1 MARKESDLK
10 TCMITQELDKKFY
23 KSWYDGATPEEIAR
37 LDTIFAAAENEDAT
51 PLTIE
56 ICNRLSKAGIE
67 TQEAYGIIHKRDEH
81 DVWDEAHNE
90 YVTELKTAHFHDVL
104 KFKKGATLTAI
115 ATAISFEPQFIEKPS
130 RGRYSYDNMLSYLM
144 HIKDSNKHAY
154 DPSSVCAVCA
164 AGSTVKE
171 YKDIYAERKHDWEM
185 GRAKKTT
192 ERSKASIDW
201 LEAEIIAGRITKRQ
215 IVLTDE
221 YFDIYARNKRR
232 CDDAFDVYAER
243 KVYRTINEIEQGNIK
258 IVTIFIQGESGSG
271 KTTFAKALANNIAK
285 DAANEGLGA
294 WHIYD
299 AAATNGADDY
309 SGEEIYMMDDIR
321 GLSMT
326 ASDWLRLMDENNIS
340 RISARYRNKMVASR
354 VFIITSSVD
363 PFTFFSRLKDDTHDG
378 EAMSQFIRRITAN
391 IKVYRMPNEQRRFTI
406 EESHRVPRFNPF
418 AGRVLTGHIE
428 SDYDFDLL
436 SADNENLTAGEAIE
450 KISTA
455 VMSANKL
462 EGANKNPILAD
473 DLLQ

>member
-23 KSWYDGATPEEIAR
+23 KSWYEGAAPEEIAR
-37 LDTIFAAAENEDAT
+37 LDAIFAAAENEDAT

-56 ICNRLSKAGIE
+56 ICRRLGVAGIE
-67 TQEAYGIIHKRDEH
+67 AQEAYGVIHKRDTRQ
-81 DVWDEAHNE
+81 VWDEANNE
-90 YVTELKTAHFHDVL
+90 YITELKTPHFHDVI
-104 KFKKGATLTAI
+104 KFSKGGTLTAI
-115 ATAISFEPQFIEKPS
+115 ASAISFEPQFIEKPQ
-130 RGRYSYDNMLSYLM
+130 RGRYAYDNMLSYLI
-144 HIKDSNKHAY
+144 HIKDDVKYPYS
-154 DPSSVCAVCA
+154 PSSVCAVCPE
-164 AGSTVKE
+164 GSTVKE
-171 YKDIYAERKHDWEM
+171 YKDIYAERKRDWEM

-192 ERSKASIDW
+192 ERTKTSIDW
-201 LEAEIIAGRITKRQ
+201 LESEIIAGRITKRQ

-243 KVYRTINEIEQGNIK
+243 KVYKTLSEIEQGNIK
-258 IVTIFIQGESGSG
+258 IVTVFIQGESGSG

-285 DAANEGLGA
+285 DAASEGLGS

-309 SGEEIYMMDDIR
+309 SGEEIYLMDDIR

-418 AGRVLTGHIE
+418 AGRVLTGRIE

-436 SADNENLTAGEAIE
+436 SSDNEDLTAGEAIE

-462 EGANKNPILAD
+462 EGANKNPILVD
-473 DLLQ
+473 DSL